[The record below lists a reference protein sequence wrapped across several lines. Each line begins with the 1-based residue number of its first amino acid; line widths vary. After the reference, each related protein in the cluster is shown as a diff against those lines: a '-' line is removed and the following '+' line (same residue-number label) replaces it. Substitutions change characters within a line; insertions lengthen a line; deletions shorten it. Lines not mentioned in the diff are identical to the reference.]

1 MVTQA
6 QKVVDEIQAILNKPG
21 DWTDEEINRLRALYS
36 QHLAPSEMIIRD
48 VAKLR
53 SSLEMI
59 LAVRRFDK
67 SSADLVKT
75 TNKLTRSYLINA
87 CKRLWSR
94 GIAFSAL
101 QRGPYSL
108 AFRKGVP
115 KRFLLDASFH
125 LFMR

>member
-6 QKVVDEIQAILNKPG
+6 QKAVDEIQAILNKPG

-36 QHLAPSEMIIRD
+36 QHLGPSEMIIRD

-75 TNKLTRSYLINA
+75 TNKLTSKILLLTYIA
-87 CKRLWSR
+87 I
-94 GIAFSAL
+94 GIGLLQIVEAAISLFSN
-101 QRGPYSL
+101 
-108 AFRKGVP
+108 K
-115 KRFLLDASFH
+115 
-125 LFMR
+125 